1 MYNSHSS
8 SKSPKSSTN
17 TRHFVNAG
25 VLVAISTV
33 VLNWLLNWALPLPR
47 QASTQSIIVD
57 RFFGY
62 HVLLIAFLFSLVVVF
77 MLYALVVFRRREGD
91 DGEGEHF
98 EGNTT
103 LEIFWTVAPMAFV
116 IIFAYLGIT
125 TLNEITRPQENEAV
139 VQVEG
144 FQWGWTFTYPDGVV
158 TDELVL
164 QNNVPVKLELRSKD
178 VLHSFWV
185 PEFRVKQD
193 LVPGEQNMKEIR
205 FTPSLEGDY
214 KLRCAELCGL
224 SHYSMVK
231 NVRVV
236 SATAYQEWHS
246 QELAKISPAL
256 AKK

>member
-1 MYNSHSS
+1 MHDSHTSHKSS
-8 SKSPKSSTN
+8 SSS

-25 VLVAISTV
+25 VLVVIATILV
-33 VLNWLLNWALPLPR
+33 NWLLNSVLPFPP
-47 QASTQSIIVD
+47 QASSQSVIID
-57 RFFGY
+57 QLFRY

-91 DGEGEHF
+91 DGEGAHF

-103 LEIFWTVAPMAFV
+103 LEIFWTAAPMVFV
-116 IIFAYLGIT
+116 IVFAYLGIT
-125 TLNEITRPQENEAV
+125 TINEVTKVQENEAV

-158 TDELVL
+158 SDELVL

-185 PEFRVKQD
+185 PAFRVKQD

-214 KLRCAELCGL
+214 AVRCAELCGL

-236 SATAYQEWHS
+236 SETAYKEWYN
-246 QELAKISPAL
+246 QELAKVNPAL

>member
-1 MYNSHSS
+1 MHDSHTSQKASS
-8 SKSPKSSTN
+8 S

-25 VLVAISTV
+25 VLVV
-33 VLNWLLNWALPLPR
+33 VATILINWLMNKALPFPP
-47 QASTQSIIVD
+47 QASTQSVIID
-57 RFFGY
+57 QLFRY

-91 DGEGEHF
+91 DGEGDHF

-103 LEIFWTVAPMAFV
+103 LEIFWTAAPMVFV
-116 IIFAYLGIT
+116 IVFAYLGIT
-125 TLNEITRPQENEAV
+125 TINEVTKVQENEAV

-158 TDELVL
+158 SDELVL

-185 PEFRVKQD
+185 PAFRMKQD
-193 LVPGEQNMKEIR
+193 LVPGEQNVKEIR
-205 FTPSLEGDY
+205 FTPSLEGEY
-214 KLRCAELCGL
+214 AVRCAELCGL

-236 SATAYQEWHS
+236 SETAYKEWHN
-246 QELAKISPAL
+246 QELAKINPAL